1 MKKILRNTINII
13 FAIISIYLI
22 ISITIQKK
30 SLMFKYDQLKLI
42 LCISIIIGILIFIY
56 ICISK
61 KEIKHEK
68 AITITAFAIIVILQ
82 LILGNLFKV
91 TPSWD
96 FGRIFREATD
106 FSNTNN
112 NIDYFCMCPNN
123 IPILILFKSI
133 FYIFNSIGLTNFLE
147 IGIVINIIAIDLSI
161 LFTYLVAK
169 KCIGINKAIMI
180 LIIFAIMPTTYLYA
194 PIFYTDTLSM
204 LFPIL
209 TIYLYL
215 KIKELKNI
223 KSLILLNILLGIV
236 IFIGINLKFTIIIAW
251 IAICIYEIFINKKDK
266 QQCKQIVIGIGTA
279 ILVIL
284 ALTCGKSF
292 ILKNYFIYY
301 DKMENDKLPAT
312 HYIMMSLKG
321 DGRYSQKDV
330 DYSTSFNTYNER
342 IEGNIA
348 EIRNRAKKHTE
359 EKDWLEFINNKIRST
374 WGDGTFYIPWQ
385 LERKPINNGIWQDF
399 VFRDGKYSDIYKYYS
414 QAIYIS
420 MLIFGL
426 LSLFNTE
433 KRLGI
438 IGRLIIIGVFLTF
451 VIWEAKSR
459 YIVNF
464 IPIFIIIEI
473 LGLDTMDKKIFNM
486 KEGAKK

>member
-1 MKKILRNTINII
+1 MKRILRNTINII

-42 LCISIIIGILIFIY
+42 LCILIIIGILIFIY
-56 ICISK
+56 KCISK
-61 KEIKHEK
+61 REIKHER
-68 AITITAFAIIVILQ
+68 AITITTFAIILILQ

-169 KCIGINKAIMI
+169 KCIGVNKAIMI

-215 KIKELKNI
+215 KIKEVKNI
-223 KSLILLNILLGIV
+223 KSLILLNILLGVV

-266 QQCKQIVIGIGTA
+266 QQCKQLVIGIGTT
-279 ILVIL
+279 IVVIL
-284 ALTCGKSF
+284 ALTCGKGF

-312 HYIMMSLKG
+312 HYIMMSLQG
-321 DGRYSQKDV
+321 DGRYSQEDV

-348 EIRNRAKKHTE
+348 EIKNRAKKHTE
-359 EKDWLEFINNKIRST
+359 KKDWIEFINNKIRTT

-385 LERKPINNGIWQDF
+385 LERKPMKNGIWQDF

-414 QAIYIS
+414 QALYIS

-426 LSLFNTE
+426 LSLFSKEN
-433 KRLGI
+433 RLGI
-438 IGRLIIIGVFLTF
+438 ICGLIMMGVFFTF
-451 VIWEAKSR
+451 IIWEAKSR

-473 LGLDTMDKKIFNM
+473 LGLGLIDKKILNM